1 MSISTQ
7 ICLLLIL
14 ILGAISSSFGQLAVQ
29 PGASD
34 PLHFG
39 NPDAQMKIEVFIDL
53 QCPACADYSERH
65 RAVEEKYP
73 KKVQI
78 IFRHFP
84 LAMHDKAMI
93 AARAVEAANEQGKG
107 LQMTDLMFANQKL
120 WSDDPKVKMFAG
132 YARRLGLDLD
142 RFSRNFDSEAILNRV
157 QQDIARARSLKLNS
171 TPTVFIDGKE
181 LTYPEALEIE
191 KIVSEGN

>member
-53 QCPACADYSERH
+53 QCPACADYNERL

>member
-7 ICLLLIL
+7 ICLLLFL
-14 ILGAISSSFGQLAVQ
+14 VLGTISSSFGQLAVQ

-53 QCPACADYSERH
+53 QCPACADYNERL

>member
-53 QCPACADYSERH
+53 QCPACADYNERL

-84 LAMHDKAMI
+84 LTMHDKAMI
-93 AARAVEAANEQGKG
+93 AAKAVEAANEQGKG
-107 LQMTDLMFANQKL
+107 LQMIDLMFANQKL

-181 LTYPEALEIE
+181 LTYPEAIEIE

>member
-14 ILGAISSSFGQLAVQ
+14 VLGAISSSFGQLAVQ

-53 QCPACADYSERH
+53 QCPACADYNERL

-84 LAMHDKAMI
+84 LTMHDKAMI

-181 LTYPEALEIE
+181 LTYPEAIEIE

>member
-14 ILGAISSSFGQLAVQ
+14 VLGAISSSFGQLAVQ

-53 QCPACADYSERH
+53 QCPACADYNERL

-171 TPTVFIDGKE
+171 TPNVFIDGKE

>member
-7 ICLLLIL
+7 ICLLLFL
-14 ILGAISSSFGQLAVQ
+14 VLGTISSSFGQLAVQ
-29 PGASD
+29 PGAND

-39 NPDAQMKIEVFIDL
+39 NPDAQIKVEVFIDL
-53 QCPACADYSERH
+53 QCPACADYNERL

>member
-7 ICLLLIL
+7 IRLLLIL
-14 ILGAISSSFGQLAVQ
+14 VLGAISSSFGQLAVQ

-53 QCPACADYSERH
+53 QCPACADYNERL

>member
-7 ICLLLIL
+7 ICLLLFL
-14 ILGAISSSFGQLAVQ
+14 VLGTISSSFGQLAVQ

-53 QCPACADYSERH
+53 QCPACADYNERL

-78 IFRHFP
+78 IFRHYP

-93 AARAVEAANEQGKG
+93 AAKAVEAANEQGKG

-142 RFSRNFDSEAILNRV
+142 RFSRDFDSEAILNRV

>member
-14 ILGAISSSFGQLAVQ
+14 VLGAISSSFGQLAVQ

-53 QCPACADYSERH
+53 QCPACADYNERL

>member
-14 ILGAISSSFGQLAVQ
+14 VLGAISSSFGQLAVQ

-53 QCPACADYSERH
+53 QCPACADYNERL

-107 LQMTDLMFANQKL
+107 LQMIDLMFANQKL

>member
-53 QCPACADYSERH
+53 QCPACADYNERL

-181 LTYPEALEIE
+181 LTYPEAIEIE

>member
-14 ILGAISSSFGQLAVQ
+14 VLGAISSSFGQLAVQ

-53 QCPACADYSERH
+53 QCPACADYNERL

-84 LAMHDKAMI
+84 LTMHDKAMI

-107 LQMTDLMFANQKL
+107 LQMIDLMFANQKL

>member
-1 MSISTQ
+1 
-7 ICLLLIL
+7 
-14 ILGAISSSFGQLAVQ
+14 
-29 PGASD
+29 
-34 PLHFG
+34 
-39 NPDAQMKIEVFIDL
+39 
-53 QCPACADYSERH
+53 
-65 RAVEEKYP
+65 
-73 KKVQI
+73 
-78 IFRHFP
+78 
-84 LAMHDKAMI
+84 MI
-93 AARAVEAANEQGKG
+93 
-107 LQMTDLMFANQKL
+107 DLMFANQKL

-142 RFSRNFDSEAILNRV
+142 RFSRDFDSEAILNRV

>member
-7 ICLLLIL
+7 ICLLLFL
-14 ILGAISSSFGQLAVQ
+14 VLGTISSSFGQLAVQ

-39 NPDAQMKIEVFIDL
+39 NPDAQMKIEVFVDL
-53 QCPACADYSERH
+53 QCPACADYNERL

-107 LQMTDLMFANQKL
+107 LQMIDLMFANQKL